1 MRHLFIPFPSFYNM
15 RSSRMLRLLAVPP
28 LVNSAVDAVLHDNIP
43 PLVIM
48 ILVLLAIRL
57 FGEGERARARDIGM
71 AFLISSAVAMLVS
84 AFGIPF
90 PLSVVLGVVVMPVV
104 VDGVFMASS
113 LAMLPFPLLVI
124 TAIVGSSFCSQ
135 IFETRNPDSPVR

>member
-1 MRHLFIPFPSFYNM
+1 MH
-15 RSSRMLRLLAVPP
+15 SSRMLRLLAVPP

>member
-1 MRHLFIPFPSFYNM
+1 M